1 MRLPVAPRLLMLSL
15 LRGGLSRM
23 TIAAHIAS
31 SDSADEYFTDER
43 CHILEL
49 SNSPDDPAVS
59 IARARVEP
67 GVTTKQHRVAGTT
80 ERYVILAG
88 AGRVFIDGLD
98 EQTVTEGDVVVIPA
112 GVAQSI
118 CNDGDQDLVFLCI
131 CNPRFE
137 WSQYE
142 SLE

>member
-1 MRLPVAPRLLMLSL
+1 MAPRLPMLSL
-15 LRGGLSRM
+15 LRGSLSRM

-88 AGRVFIDGLD
+88 EGRVFIDGLD

>member
-1 MRLPVAPRLLMLSL
+1 MRMPMLLLLP
-15 LRGGLSRM
+15 GGVSKM
-23 TIAAHIAS
+23 KIAAHIAT

-49 SNSPDDPAVS
+49 SNSRDDPAVS

-88 AGRVFIDGLD
+88 EGRVFIDGLD

-112 GVAQSI
+112 GVTQSI
-118 CNDGDQDLVFLCI
+118 CNDGDQDLVFLCV

-137 WSQYE
+137 WNNYE